1 MAKYYAGQDGSVEF
15 GTSSANV
22 APVAKVV
29 QWSLTANTDAL
40 EVTTLGQD
48 VRAFTTGVRSASGT
62 MTVLYYEDA
71 PVKLL
76 NQVNQDT
83 SEETGDST
91 ISSLARLKLKFDTK
105 FLEFDA
111 VLTSAEL
118 SCVVGEVMRVNVNFT
133 MSGDFASKLL

>member
-1 MAKYYAGQDGSVEF
+1 MAKYYAGQDGSVEL
-15 GTSSANV
+15 GGV
-22 APVAKVV
+22 AVAKVV

-40 EVTTLGQD
+40 EVTTLSQD
-48 VRAFTTGVRSASGT
+48 VREFTTGVRSASGAL
-62 MTVLYYEDA
+62 TVLYYDDA

-76 NQVNQDT
+76 NQVNQDRDADQLIAAT
-83 SEETGDST
+83 
-91 ISSLARLKLKFDTK
+91 ARLKLKFDDK

-133 MSGDFASKLL
+133 MSGDFTDKKL

>member
-1 MAKYYAGQDGSVEF
+1 MAKYYAGQDGSVEL
-15 GTSSANV
+15 GGV
-22 APVAKVV
+22 AVAKVV

-40 EVTTLGQD
+40 EVTTLSED
-48 VRAFTTGVRSASGT
+48 VRAFTTGVRTASGAL
-62 MTVLYYEDA
+62 TVLYYDDA

-83 SEETGDST
+83 AADNSITSV
-91 ISSLARLKLKFDTK
+91 ARLKLKFDTK

-118 SCVVGEVMRVNVNFT
+118 SCVVGEVMRVNVNYT
-133 MSGDFASKLL
+133 MSGDFVSKSL

>member
-1 MAKYYAGQDGSVEF
+1 MAKYYAGQDGSVEL
-15 GTSSANV
+15 GGV
-22 APVAKVV
+22 AVAKVV

-40 EVTTLGQD
+40 EVTTLSED
-48 VRAFTTGVRSASGT
+48 VRAFTTGVRSASGAL
-62 MTVLYYEDA
+62 TVLYYDDA

-83 SEETGDST
+83 TADNSITSV
-91 ISSLARLKLKFDTK
+91 ARLKLKFDTK

-118 SCVVGEVMRVNVNFT
+118 SCVVGEVMRVNVNLT
-133 MSGDFASKLL
+133 MGGDFASKSL

>member
-1 MAKYYAGQDGSVEF
+1 MAKYYAGQDGSVEL
-15 GTSSANV
+15 GGNA
-22 APVAKVV
+22 VAKVV

-40 EVTTLGQD
+40 EVTVLNED
-48 VRAFTTGVRSASGT
+48 VRTFTTGVRSASGAL
-62 MTVLYYEDA
+62 TVLYYDDA

-83 SEETGDST
+83 AADPLIAST
-91 ISSLARLKLKFDTK
+91 ARLKLKFDDK

-118 SCVVGEVMRVNVNFT
+118 ACVVGEVMRVNVNYT
-133 MSGDFASKLL
+133 MSGDFTSKSV

>member
-1 MAKYYAGQDGSVEF
+1 MAKYYAGQDGSVEL
-15 GTSSANV
+15 GGV
-22 APVAKVV
+22 AVAKVV

-40 EVTTLGQD
+40 EVTTLSQD
-48 VRAFTTGVRSASGT
+48 VREFTTGVRTASGAL
-62 MTVLYYEDA
+62 TVLYYDDA

-83 SEETGDST
+83 TAD
-91 ISSLARLKLKFDTK
+91 ISITTTARLKLKVADK

-118 SCVVGEVMRVNVNFT
+118 SCVVGEVMRVNVNYT
-133 MSGDFASKLL
+133 MSGDFTSKSL

>member
-1 MAKYYAGQDGSVEF
+1 M
-15 GTSSANV
+15 
-22 APVAKVV
+22 

-48 VRAFTTGVRSASGT
+48 VRAFTTGVRSASGA
-62 MTVLYYEDA
+62 MTVLYYDDA

-83 SEETGDST
+83 TADNSIASV
-91 ISSLARLKLKFDTK
+91 ARLKLKFDTK

-118 SCVVGEVMRVNVNFT
+118 SCVVGEVMRVNVNYT
-133 MSGDFASKLL
+133 MSGDFVSKSL

>member
-1 MAKYYAGQDGSVEF
+1 MAKYYAGQDGSVEL
-15 GTSSANV
+15 GGV
-22 APVAKVV
+22 AVAKVV

-40 EVTTLGQD
+40 EVTVLNED
-48 VRAFTTGVRSASGT
+48 VRTFTTGMRTAAGAL
-62 MTVLYYEDA
+62 TVLYYDDA

-83 SEETGDST
+83 TADSSIT
-91 ISSLARLKLKFDTK
+91 STARLKLKFDDK

-118 SCVVGEVMRVNVNFT
+118 ACVVGEGMRVNVNYT
-133 MSGDFASKLL
+133 MSGDFVSKSL

>member
-1 MAKYYAGQDGSVEF
+1 MAKYYAGQDGSVEL
-15 GTSSANV
+15 GGV
-22 APVAKVV
+22 AVAKVV

-40 EVTTLGQD
+40 EVTALNEN
-48 VRAFTTGVRSASGT
+48 VRSFTTGVRTASGAL
-62 MTVLYYEDA
+62 TVLYYDDA

-83 SEETGDST
+83 TADSSIT
-91 ISSLARLKLKFDTK
+91 ATARLKLKFDDK

-118 SCVVGEVMRVNVNFT
+118 ACVVGEVMRVNVNFT
-133 MSGDFASKLL
+133 MSGDFVTKTL

>member
-1 MAKYYAGQDGSVEF
+1 MAKYYAGQDGSVEL
-15 GTSSANV
+15 GGIA
-22 APVAKVV
+22 VAKVV

-40 EVTTLGQD
+40 EVTVLNED
-48 VRAFTTGVRSASGT
+48 VRTFTTGVRTASGAL
-62 MTVLYYEDA
+62 TVLYYDDA

-83 SEETGDST
+83 TADPSITST
-91 ISSLARLKLKFDTK
+91 ARLKLKFDDK

-118 SCVVGEVMRVNVNFT
+118 ACVVGEVMRVNVNYT
-133 MSGDFASKLL
+133 MSGDFTSKSL

>member
-1 MAKYYAGQDGSVEF
+1 MAKYYAGQDGSVEL
-15 GTSSANV
+15 GGV
-22 APVAKVV
+22 AVAKVV

-40 EVTTLGQD
+40 EVTTLSED
-48 VRAFTTGVRSASGT
+48 VRAFTTGVRSASGAL
-62 MTVLYYEDA
+62 TVLYYDDA

-83 SEETGDST
+83 TADNSITSV
-91 ISSLARLKLKFDTK
+91 ARLKLKFDTK

-118 SCVVGEVMRVNVNFT
+118 SCAVGEVMRVNVNYT
-133 MSGDFASKLL
+133 MSGDFVSKSL

>member
-1 MAKYYAGQDGSVEF
+1 MAKYYAGQDGSVEL
-15 GTSSANV
+15 GGV
-22 APVAKVV
+22 AVAKVV

-40 EVTTLGQD
+40 EVTTLSQD
-48 VRAFTTGVRSASGT
+48 VREFTTGVRSASGAL
-62 MTVLYYEDA
+62 TVLYYDDA

-83 SEETGDST
+83 TADESITAT
-91 ISSLARLKLKFDTK
+91 ARLKLKFDDK

-118 SCVVGEVMRVNVNFT
+118 ACVVGEVMRVNVNYT
-133 MSGDFASKLL
+133 MSGDFTDKSL

>member
-15 GTSSANV
+15 GTSEASLA
-22 APVAKVV
+22 AVAKVV

-40 EVTTLGQD
+40 EVTTLSED
-48 VRAFTTGVRSASGT
+48 VRAFTTGVRSASGAL
-62 MTVLYYEDA
+62 TVLYYDDA

-83 SEETGDST
+83 TADNS
-91 ISSLARLKLKFDTK
+91 ISSVARLKLKFDTK

-118 SCVVGEVMRVNVNFT
+118 SCVVGGVMRVNVNYT
-133 MSGDFASKLL
+133 MSGDFVSKSL

>member
-1 MAKYYAGQDGSVEF
+1 MAKYYAGQDGSVEL
-15 GTSSANV
+15 GGV
-22 APVAKVV
+22 AVAKVV

-40 EVTTLGQD
+40 EVTVLNED
-48 VRAFTTGVRSASGT
+48 VRTFTTGVRTASGAL
-62 MTVLYYEDA
+62 TVLYYDDA

-83 SEETGDST
+83 TADSSIT
-91 ISSLARLKLKFDTK
+91 ATARLKLKFDDK

-118 SCVVGEVMRVNVNFT
+118 ACAVGEVMRVNVNYT
-133 MSGDFASKLL
+133 MSGDFTSKSL

>member
-15 GTSSANV
+15 GTSSPNV

-48 VRAFTTGVRSASGT
+48 VRAFTTGVRSASGA
-62 MTVLYYEDA
+62 MTVLYYDDA

-83 SEETGDST
+83 DADNS

-105 FLEFDA
+105 SLEFDA

-133 MSGDFASKLL
+133 MSGDFVSKSL